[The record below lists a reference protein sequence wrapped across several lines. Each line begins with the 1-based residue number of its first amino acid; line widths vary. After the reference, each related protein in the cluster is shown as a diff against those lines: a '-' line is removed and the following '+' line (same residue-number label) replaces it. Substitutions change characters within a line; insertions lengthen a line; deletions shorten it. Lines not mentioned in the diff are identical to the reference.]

1 MANYFV
7 ATSGGSDSNN
17 GLDALGITLTAASWT
32 AATRLITQSGLFA
45 SYSFLA
51 GDRIYLAHASAF
63 TDGLYEIE
71 ERISDNAVQ
80 LIDIISGSDQ
90 TSITSSNGPWDT
102 IIKAKDTMV
111 AGDSV
116 FLCTIGTEQFNEATV
131 IILLVAGDTTSG
143 PISWIGAG
151 PQGAVD
157 GTLAEILDQFQIKE
171 ELHVFQYIHMVDTSF
186 SIDAFGD
193 NGKSIIF
200 YRCGASG
207 VSSGFGTISVVDN
220 SPLVFIDCFSF
231 DITAGGRGIN
241 LNTGNT
247 LTGLIYGGSF
257 EGGVTTDPST
267 ALVGVLGYDS
277 SGSNFSNCKYTI
289 NCTAHGAGG
298 DNFIQKTTTAPPG
311 IFMNNIAYNAG
322 EFGLDGND
330 ATGDVII
337 MLNNSFGNTG
347 SGDVDTILVE
357 PDILEVGRFSDIDNP
372 FGDAP
377 GGNFELN
384 HNRAGLLNR
393 GRGYPSSMATTQD
406 DLTPTTVDRGAVQT
420 ALDVDRSQLA

>member
-7 ATSGGSDSNN
+7 ATSGGSDSND
-17 GLDALGITLTAASWT
+17 GLDAFGFNLSTATWT
-32 AATRLITQSGLFA
+32 AATRVITQVGVFEF
-45 SYSFLA
+45 YSLLP
-51 GDRIYLAHASAF
+51 GDRIYLSHSSI
-63 TDGLYEIE
+63 TDGLFEIE
-71 ERISDNAVQ
+71 EKVSDNVIK
-80 LIDIISGSDQ
+80 LVDIIFGSNL
-90 TSITSSNGPWDT
+90 SSVNSSDGPWDT

-116 FLCTIGTEQFNEATV
+116 FLCTIGTEQFNEAGA

-151 PQGAVD
+151 PQGAV
-157 GTLAEILDQFQIKE
+157 GTLAEVLDQFQIRE
-171 ELHVFQYIHMVDTSF
+171 ELHVFQYIHMVGTSF
-186 SIDAFGD
+186 SIDAVGD

-207 VSSGFGTISVVDN
+207 VSEAFTTIGTVDN
-220 SPLVFIDCFSF
+220 SPLAFIDCFSF
-231 DITAGGRGIN
+231 DITAGGRGIR

-257 EGGVTTDPST
+257 EGGVTTDSFT
-267 ALVGVLGYDS
+267 ALVGVLGYDN

-289 NCTAHGAGG
+289 NCTAYSAGG
-298 DNFIQKTTTAPPG
+298 DNFIQKTSTDPPG
-311 IFMNNIAYNAG
+311 IFMNNIAYDAG

-330 ATGDVII
+330 ATGDVMIV
-337 MLNNSFGNTG
+337 LNNSFGVNG
-347 SGDVDTILVE
+347 SGATDNIITE
-357 PDILEVGRFSDIDNP
+357 SDILEVGRFSDIENP
-372 FGDAP
+372 FVDAD

-384 HNRAGLLNR
+384 HHRAGLLNR

-406 DLTPTTVDRGAVQT
+406 DLTPTTIDRGAVQT